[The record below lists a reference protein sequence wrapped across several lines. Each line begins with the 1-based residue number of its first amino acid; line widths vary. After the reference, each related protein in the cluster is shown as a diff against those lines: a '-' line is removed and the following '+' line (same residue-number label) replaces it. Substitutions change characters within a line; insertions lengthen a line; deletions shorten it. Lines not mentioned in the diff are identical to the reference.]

1 MIQTAVIFEDGFEG
15 LQFYVINE
23 DWTRFDGVYL
33 SSGLNKDLEQE
44 LGLALWTEDWTEK
57 KHQPVL
63 RETFCQAIK
72 DGAIL
77 IVCGQV
83 A

>member
-1 MIQTAVIFEDGFEG
+1 MIQTAIIFEDGFEG
-15 LQFYVINE
+15 LQFYVVPE

-33 SSGLNKDLEQE
+33 SSGMDNDLEQE
-44 LGLALWTEDWTEK
+44 FGLALWTEDWTEK
-57 KHQPVL
+57 KYKPVL